1 MTAPDWDFDDIGD
14 LSGRVA
20 VVTGANSGVG
30 FATAARLAA
39 HGAHT
44 VLACRDPLRGRAAAD
59 AIVGDCPDA
68 SLRVLELDLAEQA
81 SVRRAARELART
93 HERLD
98 VLVNN
103 AGVMGTPFAV
113 TEDGFERQFATN
125 HLGPFAF
132 TGLVLD
138 LLVATQHSRVVTVTS
153 ALHHVGRL
161 PRPDPQ
167 RLHGRYGRI
176 AAYATTKLANLL
188 FAYELDRRLGGH
200 DTISVAAHPGWT
212 RSELTNNGLG
222 LDGSRAGAWLGAL
235 GRRIGQPATVGAA
248 PILYGATASDV
259 RGGDYLGPGGAG
271 LWGPPR
277 HARSSRRSQRPDLAR
292 ELWQLSEELTGVFY
306 DRAAVRSG
314 PS

>member
-1 MTAPDWDFDDIGD
+1 MAEPHWDLDDIGD

-44 VLACRDPLRGRAAAD
+44 VLACRDRSRGRAAAD
-59 AIVGDCPDA
+59 TIVGDCPDA
-68 SLRVLELDLAEQA
+68 SLRVLELDLADQT
-81 SVRRAARELART
+81 SVRSAARELIRT

-113 TEDGFERQFATN
+113 TDDGFERQFATN

-132 TGLVLD
+132 TGLLLD
-138 LLVATQHSRVVTVTS
+138 LLVATQRSRVVTVTS

-161 PRPDPQ
+161 PRSDPQ
-167 RLHGRYGRI
+167 RLHGRYGRG

-188 FAYELDRRLGGH
+188 FAYELDRRLGDP

-222 LDGSRAGAWLGAL
+222 LDGSRLGSWLGAL
-235 GRRIGQPATVGAA
+235 GRRIGQPATRGAA
-248 PILYGATASDV
+248 PVLYAATALDV
-259 RGGDYLGPGGAG
+259 RGGDYLGPAGVG

-277 HARSSRRSQRPDLAR
+277 HARSSRRSHRADLAR
-292 ELWQLSEELTGVFY
+292 DLWQLSEDLTGVSY
-306 DRAAVRSG
+306 DLAAARPG
-314 PS
+314 AR